1 VEVGRERE
9 VVVEGGNLSAV
20 CSVKGGQPLPEL
32 TWLGTEGELLSAG
45 PSLVLTGVTRD
56 RAGVYQCRGDNG
68 YSSEGGLA
76 RLELVVEYSPVVEE
90 EETIHSSQGKPVIL
104 HCPVEA
110 SPEATVTWSREGEE
124 IFPDQSSNTE
134 GVHTLTVNPA
144 LADMETPQD
153 IQFTCTATN
162 TRGTNTKTF
171 LVTSKP
177 GQPTFTSS
185 PHSSS
190 EDTIHLEWRLVTDLA
205 LESCHLEVTGP
216 ETFTLN
222 QTISSSSLSISGP
235 QGEGVY
241 TGTYTLGPGLR
252 EGSQYM
258 VRVHGT
264 NSHGQGPWSQWFV
277 VTTATVSASSPSV
290 TVSLGVTIA
299 VIVLVR
305 VAGNLL

>member
-1 VEVGRERE
+1 MG
-9 VVVEGGNLSAV
+9 
-20 CSVKGGQPLPEL
+20 
-32 TWLGTEGELLSAG
+32 
-45 PSLVLTGVTRD
+45 
-56 RAGVYQCRGDNG
+56 
-68 YSSEGGLA
+68 
-76 RLELVVEYSPVVEE
+76 
-90 EETIHSSQGKPVIL
+90 IHSSQGKPVIL

-124 IFPDQSSNTE
+124 IFPDQSSNTEGVNTLTTE

-177 GQPTFTSS
+177 GQPIFTSS

-241 TGTYTLGPGLR
+241 TGTYTLDPGLR

-264 NSHGQGPWSQWFV
+264 NSHGQGPWSQWLV
-277 VTTATVSASSPSV
+277 VTTATVSASPSV
-290 TVSLGVTIA
+290 TVSLLPVTIA
-299 VIVLVR
+299 VIGLLR

>member
-1 VEVGRERE
+1 MG
-9 VVVEGGNLSAV
+9 
-20 CSVKGGQPLPEL
+20 
-32 TWLGTEGELLSAG
+32 
-45 PSLVLTGVTRD
+45 
-56 RAGVYQCRGDNG
+56 
-68 YSSEGGLA
+68 
-76 RLELVVEYSPVVEE
+76 EYSPIVEQE

-124 IFPDQSSNTE
+124 ISPLEDQSTSTE

-144 LADMETPQD
+144 LADSETPQD
-153 IQFTCTATN
+153 TEFSCTATN

-216 ETFTLN
+216 ESFTLN
-222 QTISSSSLSISGP
+222 KTISFSSLSISGP

-264 NSHGQGPWSQWFV
+264 NSHGQGPLSQWFV

-290 TVSLGVTIA
+290 TVSLGVTIV
-299 VIVLVR
+299 VIGLVR